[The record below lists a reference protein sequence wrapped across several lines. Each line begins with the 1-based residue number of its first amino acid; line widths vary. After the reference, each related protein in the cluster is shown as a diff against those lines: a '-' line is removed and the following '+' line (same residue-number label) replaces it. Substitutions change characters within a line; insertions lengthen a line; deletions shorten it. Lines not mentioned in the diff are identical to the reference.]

1 MCLLVINIYVASGK
15 YILLLMANVFAIS
28 VDYFGIYCKV
38 HFVTDSKYNY
48 SRHSSPNRNNQ
59 ISGLVES
66 ILKSQLC
73 PFFIS
78 YKNISL
84 TRTRKNCNSRYVD
97 FFSAKVLLTSKYT
110 CSSQ

>member
-48 SRHSSPNRNNQ
+48 S
-59 ISGLVES
+59 
-66 ILKSQLC
+66 
-73 PFFIS
+73 
-78 YKNISL
+78 
-84 TRTRKNCNSRYVD
+84 
-97 FFSAKVLLTSKYT
+97 
-110 CSSQ
+110 